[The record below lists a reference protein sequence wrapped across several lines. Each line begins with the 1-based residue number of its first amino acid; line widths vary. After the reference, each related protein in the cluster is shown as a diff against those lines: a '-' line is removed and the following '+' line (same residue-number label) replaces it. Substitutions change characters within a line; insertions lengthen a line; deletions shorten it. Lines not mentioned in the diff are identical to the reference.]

1 MRKEASIGCAFQW
14 KNMNGRDLQEETSC
28 EMGQKDDSI
37 SSSGCI
43 NLLLSILF
51 KIVLEMHQTVH

>member
-1 MRKEASIGCAFQW
+1 
-14 KNMNGRDLQEETSC
+14 MNGRDLQEETSC

-43 NLLLSILF
+43 NLLLSIFF